1 MGVLDGLLSQV
12 TGSVSGPSGQQT
24 GLAGSILS
32 MLGQEG
38 GLQGLVQTMKD
49 KGLGG
54 VAASWVGTGPN
65 QAISADQIQQILGN
79 EKLQQF
85 AQQHGLNIDEI
96 KNHLAQILPVAVDKL
111 TPGGSMPESGGLGGL
126 LKSFIPGAKS

>member
-12 TGSVSGPSGQQT
+12 TSAVSGNSGQQS
-24 GLAGSILS
+24 GLVGSVLS
-32 MLGQEG
+32 MLSQQG
-38 GLQGLVQTMKD
+38 GLDGLVQNMKE

-79 EKLQQF
+79 QQLQQF
-85 AQQHGLNIDEI
+85 AQQHGLNVDEI

-111 TPGGSMPESGGLGGL
+111 TPNGTLPTEGGLGGI
-126 LKSFIPGAKS
+126 LKSFMPGQS